1 MSGFET
7 MQILCSKVKETQHSS
22 GPKADLLTGHEVG
35 MYETLTA
42 NQDESK
48 NKKGKILHSMYG
60 LIMGSTNTNKQLA
73 G

>member
-35 MYETLTA
+35 MYETPTRMRARTRKAKYFTA
-42 NQDESK
+42 CMD
-48 NKKGKILHSMYG
+48 
-60 LIMGSTNTNKQLA
+60 
-73 G
+73 